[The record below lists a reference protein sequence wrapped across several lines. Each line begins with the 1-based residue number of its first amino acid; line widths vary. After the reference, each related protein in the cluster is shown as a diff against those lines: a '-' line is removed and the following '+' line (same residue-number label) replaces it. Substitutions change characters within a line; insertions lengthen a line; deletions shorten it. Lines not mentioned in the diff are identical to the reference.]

1 MTKEEI
7 KLSYYHSEIDPTKQ
21 RLNDIIEICK
31 TFQEEGIDRLIYAL
45 GINFMDSDAVE
56 RLTNYIS
63 VACCKMEQELRRVK
77 SLSFNLVHAYEF
89 ATDCNEYFNVVAEA
103 LRKIRSHMS
112 PLKKVL
118 ERTSPNNHPD
128 KNECK
133 RFGIESKSV
142 IDESV
147 LNGNVC
153 YQKDLFGLDSF
164 PSEVRGLYNELLK
177 FFQMEEECMQLCLK
191 NIKLESDI
199 RKNPIITNTIWKKYF
214 HKTIDKLSSTIML
227 ISDDTIEMLKCICPA
242 YKSYSESPSEEL
254 FSQKDYHK
262 HNTTDADHLCLILRH
277 TSYKK
282 YTGEELALWG
292 DDSVT
297 INKVR
302 KVVANFDL
310 LLPEDF
316 KHKDMGRYQFM
327 FCMVFQPNNIKKAN
341 LYFRNHYNGKYKTT
355 KEAGVNKHRSSYDE
369 NSKEV
374 KEFKSKIASLLDA
387 KSRNEV
393 NTSLG

>member
-191 NIKLESDI
+191 NIKIESDI
-199 RKNPIITNTIWKKYF
+199 RKNPKITNAIWKNYYQ
-214 HKTIDKLSSTIML
+214 KTLKKFESAIIL
-227 ISDDTIEMLKCICPA
+227 ITDDTIEMLKAICPA
-242 YKSYSESPSEEL
+242 YKCYIASSSEEN
-254 FSQKDYHK
+254 FSQDNYHK
-262 HNTTDADHLCLILRH
+262 HNTADAEHLCFILRI
-277 TSYKK
+277 TKCKNYSD
-282 YTGEELALWG
+282 EELALWG
-292 DDSVT
+292 DDPAT
-297 INKVR
+297 IDKVR
-302 KVVANFDL
+302 TVVRNFDS

-316 KHKDMGRYQFM
+316 SHKDMGKYQYM
-327 FCMVFQPNNIKKAN
+327 FCNWAQPHNIKKAN
-341 LYFRNHYNGKYKTT
+341 SYFQNNYNGNYKITKYG
-355 KEAGVNKHRSSYDE
+355 GVNKHRSNYDK
-369 NSKEV
+369 NSNKV
-374 KEFKSKIASLLDA
+374 KEFLSEIELILGNQSI
-387 KSRNEV
+387 NETKA
-393 NTSLG
+393 NMR

>member
-1 MTKEEI
+1 MIKEEI
-7 KLSYYHSEIDPTKQ
+7 NSKYYHSNIEPTKQ
-21 RLNDIIEICK
+21 RLNDILGICK
-31 TFQEEGIDRLIYAL
+31 TFQEEGKDRLIYAF
-45 GINFMDSDAVE
+45 GINLMGAEAVE
-56 RLTNYIS
+56 RLTNFIS
-63 VACCKMEQELRRVK
+63 EARCKMEQELRRVK
-77 SLSFNLVHAYEF
+77 RLSDKMVHAYEF
-89 ATDCNEYFNVVAEA
+89 ATDCNDYFNVVAEA
-103 LRKIRSHMS
+103 LSKIRSHMS
-112 PLKKVL
+112 PLKKLL
-118 ERTSPNNHPD
+118 ERTSPNIHPD

-133 RFGIESKSV
+133 QFGIESKSV
-142 IDESV
+142 FDESV

-153 YQKDLFGLDSF
+153 YQKDLFGIDSF
-164 PSEVRGLYNELLK
+164 PPEVSGLYKELSK
-177 FFQMEEECMQLCLK
+177 FFQMEEECMQLCLV
-191 NIKLESDI
+191 NIELESKI
-199 RKNPIITNTIWKKYF
+199 RKAPKVTNAIWKQYF
-214 HKTIDKLSSTIML
+214 QKTIDKLSSTIML

-369 NSKEV
+369 KSKEV

-387 KSRNEV
+387 KSKNEV